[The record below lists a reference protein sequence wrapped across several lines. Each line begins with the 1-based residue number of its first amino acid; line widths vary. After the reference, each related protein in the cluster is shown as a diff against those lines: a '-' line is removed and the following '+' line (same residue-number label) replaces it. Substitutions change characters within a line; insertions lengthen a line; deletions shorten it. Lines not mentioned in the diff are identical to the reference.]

1 MNTARET
8 PARRSDRK
16 ARVLQ
21 VFLVSV
27 ALVDALLVWAAKR
40 EPERATKPS
49 AAAQQAEPQPASE
62 SATASAQ
69 VEETPVV
76 SEEPAKPV
84 EVPKPRLS
92 AGVEDI
98 VKLAQAQVDASV
110 LQTFID
116 HSPVAYYLS
125 PDEIVYLRSVGVSS
139 ELISGVIRHGA
150 KLRGQAAEEWREKEK
165 EARVAQAA
173 APVVP
178 PSPAPAQVLNYACAT
193 PVCAPRPVVSTV
205 TYMGYPSYT
214 YAYPAASSV
223 IYFPSSGLR
232 YRVPFAGYGYRGYYR
247 PHSVFYGTWAPR
259 HWSVGVN
266 FGYGAA
272 RLHGGWRH
280 GGRCR

>member
-1 MNTARET
+1 MNTSRVT
-8 PARRSDRK
+8 PARRGDRN
-16 ARVLQ
+16 ARVLR

-40 EPERATKPS
+40 EPERAAKTSAAQS
-49 AAAQQAEPQPASE
+49 AAAQQAEPQPAPE
-62 SATASAQ
+62 STTAPTQ
-69 VEETPVV
+69 VEETTVA
-76 SEEPAKPV
+76 SEAPAKSV
-84 EVPKPRLS
+84 EVPKPKLS

-110 LQTFID
+110 LEAFIEN
-116 HSPVAYYLS
+116 SPVAYYLS

-150 KLRGQAAEEWREKEK
+150 KLRGQAAEDWREKEK
-165 EARVAQAA
+165 EARIAQVP

-205 TYMGYPSYT
+205 TYVGYPSYT

-223 IYFPSSGLR
+223 IYFPSSGFR
-232 YRVPFAGYGYRGYYR
+232 YRVPFGGYGYRGYYR
-247 PHSVFYGTWAPR
+247 PHSAFYGTWAPR

-272 RLHGGWRH
+272 RLSRG
-280 GGRCR
+280 